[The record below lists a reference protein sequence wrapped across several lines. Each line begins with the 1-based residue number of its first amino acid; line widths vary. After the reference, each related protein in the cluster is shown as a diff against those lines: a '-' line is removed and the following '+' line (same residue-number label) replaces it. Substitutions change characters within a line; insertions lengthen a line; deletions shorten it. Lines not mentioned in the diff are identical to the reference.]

1 MSEYYRIRIAKMK
14 EESEARA
21 LALIQQARDGL
32 MSYTEAWYSMPGPE
46 MSRQYPFL
54 SYAQVVDL
62 DKAMRKEWTDTF
74 WATNPVY
81 PTHRELCDAARVWA
95 DAKADLY
102 RRFNADRVKAEGDA
116 WLDLWDEHEKAVGR
130 EREELLALMSQPR
143 DHDGEVEEE
152 ARRRLANPKFESE
165 VRRRMKQIEA
175 EQS

>member
-1 MSEYYRIRIAKMK
+1 
-14 EESEARA
+14 
-21 LALIQQARDGL
+21 
-32 MSYTEAWYSMPGPE
+32 
-46 MSRQYPFL
+46 
-54 SYAQVVDL
+54 
-62 DKAMRKEWTDTF
+62 
-74 WATNPVY
+74 
-81 PTHRELCDAARVWA
+81 VWA